1 MYDIAIIGGGL
12 AGAGL
17 ACALAGEEAGIAL
30 VEERPARD
38 DHPHSDDARGMAL
51 SLSSRKILDETG
63 LWPKLE
69 ASAYP
74 IERIHVSTRGRPG
87 CVRMLAGMVDQD
99 ALGYVVP
106 AHELG
111 RALYREI
118 AGQDN
123 IGIFCP
129 ATAEGIET
137 GSGSVAVRIRQ
148 AGGETVIKCRLL
160 VIAEGAFSSLRDL
173 AGIKTRV
180 HDYRQ
185 SAIVSNVS
193 VSRDHRNTAY
203 ERFVPGGL
211 VAMLPLSG
219 GLRCVS
225 VLVSPS
231 EESDGYMQLDDEG
244 YLEPLQQA
252 FGKRLGE
259 LSDPGPRQSY
269 PLFLLQPERQAADRI
284 VLLGNAAHT
293 IHPNGAQG
301 LNLALRD
308 VAALAG
314 LLRPVLKEAGDA
326 GDAGVLDAYA
336 ALRKADQRQVVRFTD
351 LLQRTSGPAN
361 PLKSALR
368 GSMMLALDTLP
379 ALKKEFIRRAAGLRV
394 AGGRTRTTR
403 GGMRFYQGTE
413 FNSVPGQRRNA
424 QDGKEEAREGA
435 SVTTTRATLS
445 RPLDTE
451 LLVVG
456 GGVIGNAMALLAA
469 SNGIDCILVE
479 RNRRP
484 VTATPVEDARALA
497 LTPASTKILTRLQV
511 WQQLA
516 EQDVGLFRQMHV
528 WDENGSGSLF
538 FDSADIGLP
547 ALGHIVPQDLLVGAL
562 EAVRA
567 GAHGISVHAG
577 AEPVALSD
585 AGNAIRVTL
594 SDGREVAAKLLVAAD
609 GTGSKV
615 RQLAGIGYPVRRYRQ
630 TAVAGIVRTE
640 LNHGQ
645 VARQRFLS
653 DGPLAFLPLADPDH
667 CGVVWS
673 TAPGHADE
681 LLAMDEAAFQ
691 RTLGEAFGYT
701 LGAVTDVGVRQSFPL
716 QRAQAQCYCSDRVA
730 LIGDAA
736 HCVHP
741 LAGLGANL
749 GLLDA
754 AGLSQVIGEAR
765 TKGRDLGG
773 AAVLRKYE
781 RWRKGENFMVMMTL
795 EGLKYLFENQT
806 LPIPGL
812 RNAGMDLYDSFQAL
826 KNFTMRRATGLD
838 GDLPDLVK
846 SA

>member
-1 MYDIAIIGGGL
+1 MYDIAVIGGGM

-17 ACALAGEEAGIAL
+17 VYALAGTKAGIAL
-30 VEERPARD
+30 VEERPTRD

-69 ASAYP
+69 TSACP
-74 IERIHVSTRGRPG
+74 IERIHVSTRGRFG
-87 CVRMLAGMVDQD
+87 CVRMSAGMLDRD

-118 AGQDN
+118 AGKDN
-123 IGIFCP
+123 IDIFCP

-137 GSGSVAVRIRQ
+137 ESGSVAVRIRQ

-160 VIAEGAFSSLRDL
+160 VIAEGAFSRLRDL

-185 SAIVSNVS
+185 SAIVSNIT

-211 VAMLPLSG
+211 VAMLPLNG

-225 VLVSPS
+225 VLVLPS
-231 EESDGYMQLDDEG
+231 EESDSYMQLDDEG

-252 FGKRLGE
+252 FGKRLGA
-259 LSDPGPRQSY
+259 LSGPGPRQSY
-269 PLFLLQPERQAADRI
+269 PLFLLQPERQVAGRT

-293 IHPNGAQG
+293 VHPNGAQG

-314 LLRPVLKEAGDA
+314 LLRPILASGGDA
-326 GDAGVLDAYA
+326 GDPDILAAYTT
-336 ALRKADQRQVVRFTD
+336 LREADQRQIVRFTD
-351 LLQRTSGPAN
+351 MLQRTSGAAN

-379 ALKKEFIRRAAGLRV
+379 GMKKEFISRATGLRTPPAKHMPDLRGLGKPNAADAPLKTDTGRSP
-394 AGGRTRTTR
+394 AGG
-403 GGMRFYQGTE
+403 G
-413 FNSVPGQRRNA
+413 S
-424 QDGKEEAREGA
+424 GA
-435 SVTTTRATLS
+435 SRA
-445 RPLDTE
+445 PDTE
-451 LLVVG
+451 LLITG

-469 SNGIDCILVE
+469 AAGIDCILVE

-484 VTATPVEDARALA
+484 AAEARTEDARMLA
-497 LTPASTKILTRLQV
+497 LTPASGKILTRVQA
-511 WQQLA
+511 WQQLE
-516 EQDVGLFRQMHV
+516 EQDIGLFRQMQV

-538 FDSADIGLP
+538 FDSADIGLRT
-547 ALGHIVPQDLLVGAL
+547 LGHIVPHNLLVGAL
-562 EAVRA
+562 EAARA
-567 GAHGISVHAG
+567 GLPGISVHTG
-577 AEPVALSD
+577 AEPAGLRD
-585 AGNAIRVTL
+585 AGNAVRVAL
-594 SDGREVAAKLLVAAD
+594 SDGREVSAKLLIAAD

-615 RQLAGIGYPVRRYRQ
+615 RQLAGIGYPVQRYRQ

-640 LNHGQ
+640 LDHEQ
-645 VARQRFLS
+645 VARQRFLT
-653 DGPLAFLPLADPDH
+653 DGPLAFLPMADPNE

-681 LLAMDEAAFQ
+681 LLAMDDTAFRQALEAAF
-691 RTLGEAFGYT
+691 EHT

-716 QRAQAQCYCSDRVA
+716 QRAQAQRYCSERIA
-730 LIGDAA
+730 LVGDAA

-749 GLLDA
+749 GLLDV
-754 AGLSQVIGEAR
+754 AGLSQVIAEAK
-765 TKGRDLGG
+765 TKGRDPGSRT
-773 AAVLRKYE
+773 VLRRYE
-781 RWRKGENFMVMMTL
+781 RWRKGENFMVMMAL
-795 EGLKYLFENQT
+795 EGLKYLFENQA
-806 LPIPGL
+806 LPVPEL
-812 RNAGMDLYDSFQAL
+812 RNAGMELYNSLQPL
-826 KNFTMRRATGLD
+826 KNFTMRRATGLT

-846 SA
+846 SS